1 MKSANLTIE
10 QVNNNLKNYFK
21 DQKITCLGF
30 INGSYILKAR
40 LKIFIDEKKQVYVKP
55 DIDYAKQYYSHLSN
69 FGGIKVKKR
78 FVDEAGN
85 INICIP
91 YFFNMRSFDNV
102 SFKYN
107 TRLQTELKNNLLISV
122 GYLKAKDEVKTD
134 LQRLQGF
141 KIPTYVQLYKIIK
154 DVTVLSAEVRKDQVY
169 AGYGKYVDGLEKL
182 HITHKTG
189 NFSFPIEN
197 IDTAHIT
204 KQIRAIFFNLVGI
217 AQETEIKPVLS
228 TVMYVSGNG
237 TIKAKKAISRLLKHK
252 VAA

>member
-1 MKSANLTIE
+1 MKSENLTTE

-21 DQKITCLGF
+21 NQKITCLGF

-55 DIDYAKQYYSHLSN
+55 DIDYAKQYYKHLSE
-69 FGGIKVKKR
+69 FGGIKIKKR
-78 FVDEAGN
+78 FIDETGEVYN
-85 INICIP
+85 CIP

-107 TRLQTELKNNLLISV
+107 TRLQTELKNNLLTSV
-122 GYLKAKDEVKTD
+122 GYLKPKDEGKTD
-134 LQRLQGF
+134 LQRLQEF
-141 KIPTYVQLYKIIK
+141 KIPAYVQFYKLIK
-154 DVTVLSAEVRKDQVY
+154 EVTVLNAEVKKDQVY
-169 AGYGKYVDGLEKL
+169 AGYGKYVEGLEKL

-189 NFSFPIEN
+189 SFSFPIEN
-197 IDTAHIT
+197 IDQQHIT

-217 AQETEIKPVLS
+217 AQETEIKPELS
-228 TVMYVSGNG
+228 HIMYVSGNG
-237 TIKAKKAISRLLKHK
+237 TIKAKKAIGRLLKHK